1 MSHITVLE
9 TEAVSSL
16 ALKSGAVVVDA
27 TLGSGGHALA
37 VLAELDVDGVF
48 IGIDRDPTAIATFR
62 KSVAKIDVAARVIL
76 VEANFTEL
84 PSVLETHQIKAADAI
99 LADLGWRMEQF
110 DGSSGS
116 PRGFSFQLDEPLL
129 MTYGNPASYPF
140 TATDIIN
147 DWHEEDIANIIY
159 AYGEERQARRI
170 AKFIV
175 EARTKQSIDTAHSL
189 ANIIDEA
196 IPKRFQQKRIH
207 PATKTFQA
215 LRIAVN
221 DELETLLRFIESV
234 PECLQIGG
242 RCSIITFHSIEDRVV
257 KHSFRSLAHD
267 HVVSIIN
274 KKPIIASAEEREQNP
289 RSRSAKLRTIE
300 KI

>member
-9 TEAVSSL
+9 TEAVTSL
-16 ALKSGAVVVDA
+16 ALEPGAVIVDA
-27 TLGSGGHALA
+27 TLGSGGHARA
-37 VLAELDVDGVF
+37 ILAELDADSVF
-48 IGIDRDPTAIATFR
+48 IGIDRDPTAIAAFR
-62 KSVAKIDVAARVIL
+62 DSLSEIKVAATVLL
-76 VEANFTEL
+76 VEANFAEL
-84 PSVLETHQIKAADAI
+84 PAVLETHHIAAADVI

-110 DGSSGS
+110 DGSSGL
-116 PRGFSFQLDEPLL
+116 PRGFSFQVDEPLL
-129 MTYGNPASYPF
+129 MTYGDPASYPF
-140 TATDIIN
+140 TAADIVN

-170 AKFIV
+170 ATFIV
-175 EARTKQSIDTAHSL
+175 KARSQEPIDTAQAL
-189 ANIIDEA
+189 AAIVDEA

-221 DELETLLRFIESV
+221 DELETLRRFVQSV
-234 PECLQIGG
+234 PDCLHSGG

-257 KHSFRSLAHD
+257 KHSFRSLSHD
-267 HVVSIIN
+267 HIVSIIN
-274 KKPIIASAEEREQNP
+274 KKPIIASAEERETNP
-289 RSRSAKLRTIE
+289 RARSAKLRTIE